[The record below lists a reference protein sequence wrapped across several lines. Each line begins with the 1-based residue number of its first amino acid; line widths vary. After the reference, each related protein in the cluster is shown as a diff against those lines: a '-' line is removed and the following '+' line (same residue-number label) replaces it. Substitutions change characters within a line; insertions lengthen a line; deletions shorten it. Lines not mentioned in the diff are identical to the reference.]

1 MLGPISGYDPK
12 TRTFS
17 AAIEK
22 WQSVHFP
29 YRTAAEIGL
38 PTEREGVLPYVMASG
53 TWWSH
58 VMIQHTPPNSAGET
72 PRLGTASFANSGAA
86 IAQADFTRGLLYL
99 HSFEYESAAT
109 AFRAAQAKDPDFAL
123 AYWGEAMTHTHPIWN
138 QQDLAAARAILTRLG
153 PTREARAAKAPTP
166 RERAWLDAVEQLYG
180 EGPKERRDTLF
191 AAAMEKVSKE
201 YPDDEARA
209 FLALATMGL
218 SQGVRDVP
226 SYMKAGAIAL
236 DVFNRQ
242 PDHPGAAHYVIHAFD
257 DPIHASLGLNA
268 ARAYS
273 EIAPGAAHAQHM
285 TTHIFLALGMW
296 PEVISQNTIAA
307 GDRRRWQAGHY
318 TYWRHYGLLQAGQ
331 LDSAAAMLNELWT
344 NRGPAPNPN
353 RRVHLALA
361 RAQQVITGERWTDS
375 TLGWQLELP
384 NDWANARAVDGF
396 ARGYAALRRGD
407 APIATAIAGELDAL
421 PVGPGLAATPRLL
434 AKELRASLAR
444 AAGKKADAEVL
455 LREVVTGAAAL
466 PMEFGPPEFVKP
478 PSELL
483 GEWLLEDGRA
493 TEAKRAFEAALA
505 TMPGR
510 LRSTLGL
517 AAATRLIAT
526 AGGR

>member
-1 MLGPISGYDPK
+1 
-12 TRTFS
+12 
-17 AAIEK
+17 
-22 WQSVHFP
+22 
-29 YRTAAEIGL
+29 
-38 PTEREGVLPYVMASG
+38 
-53 TWWSH
+53 
-58 VMIQHTPPNSAGET
+58 
-72 PRLGTASFANSGAA
+72 
-86 IAQADFTRGLLYL
+86 
-99 HSFEYESAAT
+99 
-109 AFRAAQAKDPDFAL
+109 
-123 AYWGEAMTHTHPIWN
+123 
-138 QQDLAAARAILTRLG
+138 
-153 PTREARAAKAPTP
+153 
-166 RERAWLDAVEQLYG
+166 
-180 EGPKERRDTLF
+180 
-191 AAAMEKVSKE
+191 
-201 YPDDEARA
+201 
-209 FLALATMGL
+209 
-218 SQGVRDVP
+218 
-226 SYMKAGAIAL
+226 
-236 DVFNRQ
+236 
-242 PDHPGAAHYVIHAFD
+242 
-257 DPIHASLGLNA
+257 
-268 ARAYS
+268 
-273 EIAPGAAHAQHM
+273 M

-483 GEWLLEDGRA
+483 AEWLLEDGRA